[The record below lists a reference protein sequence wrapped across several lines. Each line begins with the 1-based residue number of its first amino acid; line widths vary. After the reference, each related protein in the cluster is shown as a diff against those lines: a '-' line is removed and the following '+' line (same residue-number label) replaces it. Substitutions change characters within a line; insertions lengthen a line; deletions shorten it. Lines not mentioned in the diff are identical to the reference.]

1 MLTPPFNVSNISTG
15 MSLIIFFRKSTDIT
29 LRIAALSPMLENLRK
44 GTAERRERE
53 MKFGCKF
60 CQTTIVTL
68 VIQGLP
74 SSFLYRNP
82 SCVSSLS
89 LFEGRGGCTQCDTV
103 ERFRSLPHLSEYIF
117 YFFPP
122 FSPKYESTL
131 SVVESFSPVQTKM
144 LKRYGNR

>member
-15 MSLIIFFRKSTDIT
+15 VSLIIFFRKSTDFT
-29 LRIAALSPMLENLRK
+29 LCIAALFPMLVNLRK

-103 ERFRSLPHLSEYIF
+103 EGFESLPHISG
-117 YFFPP
+117 YFFIFSLRFSQNTRLHLVYSNRFPP
-122 FSPKYESTL
+122 SR
-131 SVVESFSPVQTKM
+131 Q
-144 LKRYGNR
+144 KR

>member
-15 MSLIIFFRKSTDIT
+15 VSLIIFFRKSTDFT
-29 LRIAALSPMLENLRK
+29 LCIAALFPMLVNLRK

-89 LFEGRGGCTQCDTV
+89 LFEGRGGCTQCDIV
-103 ERFRSLPHLSEYIF
+103 EGFESLPHISG
-117 YFFPP
+117 YFFIFSLRFSQNTRLHLVYSNRFPP
-122 FSPKYESTL
+122 SR
-131 SVVESFSPVQTKM
+131 Q
-144 LKRYGNR
+144 KR

>member
-1 MLTPPFNVSNISTG
+1 

-29 LRIAALSPMLENLRK
+29 LRIAALSLMLVNLRK

-82 SCVSSLS
+82 SCVSSPS
-89 LFEGRGGCTQCDTV
+89 LFEGQGGCTQCDTV
-103 ERFRSLPHLSEYIF
+103 EGFKPLSHISG
-117 YFFPP
+117 YFFKTDIFPLRFPQNTRLHLVYSNRFPP
-122 FSPKYESTL
+122 SR
-131 SVVESFSPVQTKM
+131 Q
-144 LKRYGNR
+144 KR

>member
-1 MLTPPFNVSNISTG
+1 MLTPPLNVSNISTG

-29 LRIAALSPMLENLRK
+29 LHIAALSPMLLNLRK

-103 ERFRSLPHLSEYIF
+103 EGFRSLPHISG
-117 YFFPP
+117 YFFIFSLRFSQNTRLHLVYSSRFPP
-122 FSPKYESTL
+122 S
-131 SVVESFSPVQTKM
+131 
-144 LKRYGNR
+144 

>member
-1 MLTPPFNVSNISTG
+1 MLPPPFNVSNISTG

-29 LRIAALSPMLENLRK
+29 LRIAALSPMLVNLRK

-89 LFEGRGGCTQCDTV
+89 LLEGRGGCTQCDTV
-103 ERFRSLPHLSEYIF
+103 EGFRSLPHIPG
-117 YFFPP
+117 YFFIFSLRFPQNTRLHLVYSNRFPP
-122 FSPKYESTL
+122 SR
-131 SVVESFSPVQTKM
+131 Q
-144 LKRYGNR
+144 KR